1 MHVYYSDIISSCS
14 NNLTRAF
21 IQPPSVQQ
29 KKNQAD
35 CLSRTR
41 DMTSVSFSDR
51 VSRSRELLYVVSPLI
66 VSDKRHLRILRFN
79 MHPFQRLLHLV
90 ICTHAKCFSQC
101 TYIFLVPPLIR

>member
-51 VSRSRELLYVVSPLI
+51 VSRSRELLYQIWACGINRASLSVRFRRTVLKRFVEILLSEISPTPPFRRVASAKSVHVV
-66 VSDKRHLRILRFN
+66 
-79 MHPFQRLLHLV
+79 
-90 ICTHAKCFSQC
+90 
-101 TYIFLVPPLIR
+101 